1 MTKLMTLL
9 FIFPTLLFSQE
20 LTADTPAV
28 AVGLWPQILAALGEA
43 LTVAIKAAVTALAL
57 KAIPLLNAYLKQVM
71 HFRGA
76 SVVAD
81 ALTESIAD
89 MSAELQKALADGV
102 ITNEERA
109 KLKNRAREVAYH
121 RLQSLSGFY
130 KKEMLQWID
139 DRLNIELAKLLAHT
153 LG

>member
-1 MTKLMTLL
+1 MKTLILL
-9 FIFPTLLFSQE
+9 FLTASPLAAQE
-20 LTADTPAV
+20 LTADTPAIEPSLLSQIAEALWAAV
-28 AVGLWPQILAALGEA
+28 AVLLG
-43 LTVAIKAAVTALAL
+43 VFIRN
-57 KAIPLLNAYLKQVM
+57 AIPLLNAYLKQIM

-81 ALTESIAD
+81 ALTQVIAE
-89 MSAELQKALADGV
+89 MSAEAQKALADGV

-109 KLKNRAREVAYH
+109 KLKNRAREVAYY

-139 DRLNIELAKLLAHT
+139 DRLNIELAKILARISV
-153 LG
+153 